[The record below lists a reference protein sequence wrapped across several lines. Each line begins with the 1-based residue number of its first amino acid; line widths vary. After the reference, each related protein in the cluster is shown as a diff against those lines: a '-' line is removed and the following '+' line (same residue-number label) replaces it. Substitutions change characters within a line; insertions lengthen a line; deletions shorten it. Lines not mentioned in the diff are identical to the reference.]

1 MGRQQE
7 SLMPTPSLPATPA
20 VLAALG
26 THAQPIPG
34 PSAAGLGKPTLLV
47 RNAELAFK
55 YFSDFMP
62 WHLPLPQL
70 PEAPGRAAEA

>member
-1 MGRQQE
+1 
-7 SLMPTPSLPATPA
+7 MPAPSPPATQPSWLPSA
-20 VLAALG
+20 PM
-26 THAQPIPG
+26 HQPILR
-34 PSAAGLGKPTLLV
+34 PSVSELGKRTLLV

-62 WHLPLPQL
+62 WHLPLPQP